1 MTLNPTGIPIYN
13 TDNDDPDFNPNESS
27 TDKLVLK
34 WKKGLKH
41 IERFWKIWRE
51 DYLMSLRERTQT
63 RLAGPKKRSP
73 TQAQIGDVVLI
84 KDDLPREN
92 WSIGKITELIT
103 SFDKQIRA
111 ARVLLASQRTISRP
125 LCLLYPS
132 ECSDGT
138 DRDNVTT
145 DDGNNDIQAAD
156 NSEDRIRTRPTRAA
170 AQRAIPAGT

>member
-1 MTLNPTGIPIYN
+1 
-13 TDNDDPDFNPNESS
+13 
-27 TDKLVLK
+27 
-34 WKKGLKH
+34 
-41 IERFWKIWRE
+41 
-51 DYLMSLRERTQT
+51 MSLRERTQT

-73 TQAQIGDVVLI
+73 TQAQIADAVLI
-84 KDDLPREN
+84 KDDLPRGN
-92 WSIGKITELIT
+92 WRIGKITELIT
-103 SFDKQIRA
+103 SFDNQIRA
-111 ARVLLASQRTISRP
+111 ASVLLASQRTISRP
-125 LCLLYPS
+125 LCPLYPS